1 MSTADA
7 TPRLAALIL
16 CGGHSRRMGRPKY
29 LLEFPGE
36 LLLPRMCRI
45 TAEVASPVIVV
56 AAPDQPMPDLPA
68 GVAVIRDDLPD
79 AGPLAGIARGLQHL
93 AEHHPDRPAAFVT
106 SCDVPLLTAVVIRFV
121 SQQLGD
127 ADAAAVRDGEFV
139 HPLCAVYRT
148 RLARPARELL
158 ETGERRPRRL
168 LEAACTQFVAA
179 ESLQAVDPRLDCL
192 HNMNTPADYQQ
203 ILSRL

>member
-16 CGGHSRRMGRPKY
+16 CGGRSRRMGRPKY

-45 TAEVASPVIVV
+45 AAEAASPVIVV
-56 AAPDQPMPDLPA
+56 AAPDQRMPDLPA
-68 GVAVIRDDLPD
+68 GVTVVRDDLID

-93 AEHHPDRPAAFVT
+93 ALHHPDVPAAFVT
-106 SCDVPLLTAVVIRFV
+106 SCDVPLLSADVIRCV
-121 SQQLGD
+121 SRQLGD
-127 ADAAAVRDGEFV
+127 SEAVAVRGAEFV
-139 HPLCAVYRT
+139 HPLCAVYRSC
-148 RLARPARELL
+148 LARPAEELL
-158 ETGERRPRRL
+158 QAGERRPRRL
-168 LEAACTQFVAA
+168 LEAVRTQFIPA
-179 ESLQAVDPRLDCL
+179 ESLRSVDPRLDCL